1 MAERRMFAKSIV
13 LSDAF
18 LDMPATAR
26 CLYFTLG
33 MFADDDG
40 FVGSP
45 KGIMRQCGA
54 SQDDMN
60 ILLAKR
66 FLLSFES
73 GVIVI
78 KHWRINNYL
87 QSDRHKD
94 TTYLEELD
102 TLKIDEKGAYT
113 EKQGMYTELEPVDKE
128 KKELTEAQKKRL
140 EAKKESSLPST
151 FEQQI
156 RNAFVGR
163 KCPICGQ
170 LMSYSNNIV
179 KPTIQHNKPIS
190 LGGKHELS
198 NISVICA
205 SCNTSIQN
213 RAETPPYNTEEVK
226 AVWECIG
233 NVYTGKDSIV
243 KDSIDKNNKGKFT
256 PPTVEEVRE
265 YCNERKN
272 NVDPE
277 TFVDFYTAKNWYIGK
292 NKVKDWK
299 ACVRTWERN
308 RKKNEKPLGYIPG
321 NYDFEELENS
331 IK

>member
-102 TLKIDEKGAYT
+102 TLSIDEKGAYT
-113 EKQGMYTELEPVDKE
+113 EKEGVYTE
-128 KKELTEAQKKRL
+128 
-140 EAKKESSLPST
+140 
-151 FEQQI
+151 
-156 RNAFVGR
+156 
-163 KCPICGQ
+163 C
-170 LMSYSNNIV
+170 
-179 KPTIQHNKPIS
+179 IQ
-190 LGGKHELS
+190 
-198 NISVICA
+198 
-205 SCNTSIQN
+205 
-213 RAETPPYNTEEVK
+213 
-226 AVWECIG
+226 

-243 KDSIDKNNKGKFT
+243 EDSIVKNNNKRFT
-256 PPTVEEVRE
+256 PPTVEEVRS
-265 YCNERKN
+265 YCQERGN
-272 NVDPE
+272 SVDPE
-277 TFVDFYTAKNWYIGK
+277 TFVNFYESKGWFVGK
-292 NKVKDWK
+292 SKMKDWK

-308 RKKNEKPLGYIPG
+308 RKSENKSAYDLYRTTKSAG
-321 NYDFEELENS
+321 YDFAELERE
-331 IK
+331 IKNK

>member
-66 FLLSFES
+66 FLLSFDS

-87 QSDRHKD
+87 QNDRHKS
-94 TTYLEELD
+94 TTYLEELG
-102 TLKIDEKGAYT
+102 TLQIDEKGSYT
-113 EKQGMYTELEPVDKE
+113 EKDGMYTECIQNVYTDKNSID
-128 KKELTEAQKKRL
+128 KN
-140 EAKKESSLPST
+140 S
-151 FEQQI
+151 I
-156 RNAFVGR
+156 D
-163 KCPICGQ
+163 
-170 LMSYSNNIV
+170 NNIGA
-179 KPTIQHNKPIS
+179 K
-190 LGGKHELS
+190 
-198 NISVICA
+198 
-205 SCNTSIQN
+205 
-213 RAETPPYNTEEVK
+213 RFTPPTLEEVK
-226 AVWECIG
+226 AYCKER
-233 NVYTGKDSIV
+233 
-243 KDSIDKNNKGKFT
+243 NNT
-256 PPTVEEVRE
+256 
-265 YCNERKN
+265 
-272 NVDPE
+272 VDPE
-277 TFVDFYTAKNWYIGK
+277 TFIDFYTAKGWCVGK
-292 NKVKDWK
+292 NKMKDWR

-308 RKKNEKPLGYIPG
+308 RNERKTQNAFNDFKQTDYDWDEINSQIGYNAPQG
-321 NYDFEELENS
+321 S
-331 IK
+331 

>member
-54 SQDDMN
+54 SQDDMQ

-66 FLLSFES
+66 FLLSFDS

-113 EKQGMYTELEPVDKE
+113 EKEGMYTE
-128 KKELTEAQKKRL
+128 
-140 EAKKESSLPST
+140 
-151 FEQQI
+151 
-156 RNAFVGR
+156 
-163 KCPICGQ
+163 C
-170 LMSYSNNIV
+170 
-179 KPTIQHNKPIS
+179 IQ
-190 LGGKHELS
+190 
-198 NISVICA
+198 
-205 SCNTSIQN
+205 
-213 RAETPPYNTEEVK
+213 
-226 AVWECIG
+226 

-243 KDSIDKNNKGKFT
+243 KDSIGNIN
-256 PPTVEEVRE
+256 
-265 YCNERKN
+265 YCQKTQEI
-272 NVDPE
+272 VDLYHECCPSLP
-277 TFVDFYTAKNWYIGK
+277 
-292 NKVKDWK
+292 KVMTISPKRISLVK
-299 ACVRTWERN
+299 AR
-308 RKKNEKPLGYIPG
+308 L
-321 NYDFEELENS
+321 
-331 IK
+331 